1 MLIVYSIR
9 IMLTRV
15 KNLVL
20 DMHFPRACLACEKA
34 LPSDSTHVMICDACF
49 IAIPLYDAMH
59 CPACMRRIPIDG
71 IPCHP
76 EAHYVLAGAT
86 HYAHTAV
93 QKLIWQMKYE
103 NWLSA
108 AEPVGTLLT
117 NYLRKLPHDFT
128 GYHVVAVPLH
138 KNREWKRG
146 FNQAALLGGAI
157 SRALYLPVIAKNLV
171 RVKETLAQADQKDY
185 GAREKN
191 ITNAFHSNN
200 PTEFKGKNIL
210 LVDDV
215 TTSGATLR
223 EAARTLKSAGAKKIV
238 AAVVARTR

>member
-1 MLIVYSIR
+1 MPVLHR
-9 IMLTRV
+9 I

-20 DMHFPRACLACEKA
+20 DMLFPRACLACKKA
-34 LPSDSTHVMICDACF
+34 LSSNTMHTMICDACLA
-49 IAIPLYDAMH
+49 AIPLYDAVH
-59 CPACMRRIPIDG
+59 CPACMRRIPLDG
-71 IPCHP
+71 ELCHP
-76 EAHYVLAGAT
+76 ETKYVLAGAT

-103 NWLSA
+103 NWLTA
-108 AEPVGTLLT
+108 AEPVGALLT
-117 NYLRKLPHDFT
+117 DYLRKLPYNFT

-157 SRALYLPVIAKNLV
+157 SRALYLPVIAHNLV
-171 RVKETLAQADQKDY
+171 RIRETPAQADQKDY
-185 GAREKN
+185 GARETN
-191 ITNAFHSNN
+191 ITGAFHINN
-200 PTEFKGKNIL
+200 PIEFKGKNIM

-238 AAVVARTR
+238 ATVVARTR